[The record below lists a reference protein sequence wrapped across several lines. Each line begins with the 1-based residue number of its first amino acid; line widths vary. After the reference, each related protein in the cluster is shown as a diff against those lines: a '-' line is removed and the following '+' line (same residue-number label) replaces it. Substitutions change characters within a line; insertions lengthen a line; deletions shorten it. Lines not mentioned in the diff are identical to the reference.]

1 MTVDYK
7 HQIDMLYKL
16 SGITAKTGHTQIAEF
31 FTAVGR
37 SIQKLLDEN
46 EQLRN
51 EREMMKIQYN
61 GEELTVK
68 ELCTRWKLAE
78 CRAITAEHD
87 KASLLQDKRSTDL
100 YIRDKNS
107 GRIHRV
113 GDECHDALWVDVD
126 GTVHYSNLQNGDGCA
141 DYSQIDPNAGYEFM
155 PSDFGELVV

>member
-1 MTVDYK
+1 MDYK

-61 GEELTVK
+61 GEELTVQEICERLEK
-68 ELCTRWKLAE
+68 VENEKKMVINDLRVCSIENFMECQYCLYKTARSFCWDCTDGSNWKY
-78 CRAITAEHD
+78 R
-87 KASLLQDKRSTDL
+87 
-100 YIRDKNS
+100 
-107 GRIHRV
+107 
-113 GDECHDALWVDVD
+113 
-126 GTVHYSNLQNGDGCA
+126 
-141 DYSQIDPNAGYEFM
+141 
-155 PSDFGELVV
+155 GERED